1 MMPIHRR
8 AIRAVNAETMP
19 LVSAVTALVRA
30 EIGDPAISKADAR
43 RVVMAGAVR
52 VNGQKWSVPSA
63 PVPEGARLEIA
74 LDLSRLPRA
83 RGGAAPLA
91 APRVLFDD
99 GHLIAVDKPPDLP
112 THATADPNR
121 PDLVTIVA
129 GTVGVNVAD
138 LGVVQ
143 RLDAGT
149 SGAVIVARTS
159 EADEGLARQ
168 FEARTVEEVYLAV
181 VDARRRPELA
191 PGDAWVEQAALAA
204 DGRGRRARVVAV
216 STGGQLA
223 ETAFRVR
230 ARDGERL
237 LVEARPRTA
246 RRHQIRAHLAAA
258 RLRIVGDERYG
269 WSGPKTRMMLH
280 AWRLSLAHP
289 VTGEP
294 LEIEAPLPPGFVLAG
309 VEA

>member
-1 MMPIHRR
+1 MIPSHRR
-8 AIRAVNAETMP
+8 TIRAINRETRP
-19 LVSAVTALVRA
+19 LVSAVAAVLRA
-30 EIGDPAISKADAR
+30 ELGDRPLSKADAR

-63 PVPEGARLEIA
+63 PVPEGARLEIG
-74 LDLSRLPRA
+74 LDVSRLPGA
-83 RGGAAPLA
+83 SSGAAPIA
-91 APRVLFDD
+91 TPRVLFDD
-99 GHLIAVDKPPDLP
+99 AHVIAVDKPPNLP

-129 GTVGVNVAD
+129 RTVGVEVAD
-138 LGVVQ
+138 LGVHQ

-149 SGAVIVARTS
+149 SGVVIFARTP
-159 EADEGLARQ
+159 EANQGLARQ
-168 FEARTVEEVYLAV
+168 FEARTVEKVYLAV

-191 PGDAWVEQAALAA
+191 PGDAWVEQAALAT

-216 STGGQLA
+216 ATGGQSA

-230 ARDGERL
+230 ARDGDRL
-237 LVEARPRTA
+237 VVEARPRTG
-246 RRHQIRAHLAAA
+246 RKHQIRAHLAAA

-269 WSGPKTRMMLH
+269 WSGPTTRMMLH

-294 LEIEAPLPPGFVLAG
+294 LEIEAPLPPGFEFAG
-309 VEA
+309 DQG

>member
-1 MMPIHRR
+1 MSTARRTIR
-8 AIRAVNAETMP
+8 AINSETRP
-19 LVSAVTALVRA
+19 LASAVATLLRA
-30 EIGDPAISKADAR
+30 EVADPPISKADAR

-63 PVPEGARLEIA
+63 PVPERARLEIA

-83 RGGAAPLA
+83 RAGAAPLA

-129 GTVGVNVAD
+129 RTVGVNVAD
-138 LGVVQ
+138 LGVHQ

-149 SGAVIVARTS
+149 SGVVIFARTP
-159 EADEGLARQ
+159 EANEGLARQ
-168 FEARTVEEVYLAV
+168 FEARTVEKVYLAV
-181 VDARRRPELA
+181 VDACRRPELT

-216 STGGQLA
+216 STGGQAA

-230 ARDGERL
+230 ARDGEHL
-237 LVEARPRTA
+237 LVEARPRTG
-246 RRHQIRAHLAAA
+246 RKHQIRAHLAAA

-309 VEA
+309 HEP

>member
-1 MMPIHRR
+1 M
-8 AIRAVNAETMP
+8 
-19 LVSAVTALVRA
+19 
-30 EIGDPAISKADAR
+30 
-43 RVVMAGAVR
+43 
-52 VNGQKWSVPSA
+52 
-63 PVPEGARLEIA
+63 
-74 LDLSRLPRA
+74 
-83 RGGAAPLA
+83 
-91 APRVLFDD
+91 LFDD
-99 GHLIAVDKPPDLP
+99 DHLIAVDKPPDLP

-129 GTVGVNVAD
+129 RTVGVNVAD
-138 LGVVQ
+138 LGVHQ

-149 SGAVIVARTS
+149 SGVVIFARTP
-159 EADEGLARQ
+159 EANQGLARQ
-168 FEARTVEEVYLAV
+168 FEARTVEKVYLAV

-191 PGDAWVEQAALAA
+191 PGDGWVEQAALAA
-204 DGRGRRARVVAV
+204 DGSGRRARVVAV

-237 LVEARPRTA
+237 LVEARPRTG
-246 RRHQIRAHLAAA
+246 RKHQIRAHLAAA
-258 RLRIVGDERYG
+258 RLRIVGDDRYG

-294 LEIEAPLPPGFVLAG
+294 LEIEAPLPPGFVLTG
-309 VEA
+309 DEA

>member
-1 MMPIHRR
+1 MSTHRR
-8 AIRAVNAETMP
+8 TIRAINVETRP
-19 LVSAVTALVRA
+19 LVSAVTAVLRA
-30 EIGDPAISKADAR
+30 EIGDPPISKADAR
-43 RVVMAGAVR
+43 RVVIAGAVR

-74 LDLSRLPRA
+74 FDMSRLPRA
-83 RGGAAPLA
+83 RAGAAPLA
-91 APRVLFDD
+91 APRVLYDD

-112 THATADPNR
+112 TQATADPNR
-121 PDLVTIVA
+121 PDLVTTVA
-129 GTVGVNVAD
+129 RTVGVNVAE
-138 LGVVQ
+138 LSAPQ

-149 SGAVIVARTS
+149 SGVVMFARTP
-159 EADEGLARQ
+159 EANEGLARQ
-168 FEARTVEEVYLAV
+168 VEARTVELVYLAV
-181 VDARRRPELA
+181 VEARRRPELA

-216 STGGQLA
+216 STGGQAA

-237 LVEARPRTA
+237 LVEARPRTG
-246 RRHQIRAHLAAA
+246 RKHQIRAHLAAA

-294 LEIEAPLPPGFVLAG
+294 LEIDAPLPPGFVLAG
-309 VEA
+309 NEA